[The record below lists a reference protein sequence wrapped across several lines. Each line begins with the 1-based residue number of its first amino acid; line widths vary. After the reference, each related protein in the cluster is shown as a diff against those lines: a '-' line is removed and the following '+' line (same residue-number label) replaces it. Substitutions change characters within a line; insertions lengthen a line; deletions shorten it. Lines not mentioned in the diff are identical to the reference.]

1 MKKRNTK
8 WFGRDTLLKAVVVV
22 LLLGALGWLVWTL
35 SKPLPNSNVNY
46 LSSYGYY
53 KARVTKILYDDA
65 EADDESAEGRRV
77 GRQQLEVQFTNG
89 PHKGETAVV
98 DNYLT
103 ALGNVDA
110 KVGMTIV
117 LRYTD
122 YGNGNTSVLMYNYDR
137 TGVLLGISLI
147 FMALLLGIG
156 RKKGLLSLLG
166 LIFTLVC
173 LWFVLIPLMM
183 RGYNMLLVTVAI
195 VSIVATVSLLL
206 LNGFN
211 GKALSAILSCVMG
224 VTVAGLCTWLVGVIT
239 PLNGLNMEEA
249 ERLIF
254 NATDH
259 GMKISGLLV
268 CGVLLASVGAIMDVA
283 MSIASAVYEMRD
295 VNPELAVKQLFASGM
310 NIGRD
315 TMGTMSNTL
324 IMALIGSSLNT
335 FILTHAYEIPFSQLL
350 NTDFIVIE
358 LVQGIAGAIGIVL
371 TVPFVAFISAEL
383 AIRKKKPGAK
393 PAPAKKGR

>member
-1 MKKRNTK
+1 MKKINTK
-8 WFGRDTLLKAVVVV
+8 WLGRNMLLKVAVVA
-22 LLLGALGWLVWTL
+22 LMLGVLGWLVWTL

-53 KARVTKILYDDA
+53 KARVTAILYDDA

-77 GRQQLEVQFTNG
+77 GRQQLEVEFVNG
-89 PHKGETAVV
+89 PHKGETAKV

-110 KVGMTIV
+110 KVGMTVV

-122 YGNGNTSVLMYNYDR
+122 YGNGNTSVLMYNYNR
-137 TGVLLGISLI
+137 TGVLVGITLV
-147 FMALLLGIG
+147 FVALLLIIG
-156 RKKGLLSLLG
+156 GKKGLLSLLG
-166 LIFTLVC
+166 LIFTLIC

-183 RGYNMLLVTVAI
+183 RGYNMLLMTVVI
-195 VSIVATVSLLL
+195 VSLAATVSLLL

-211 GKALSAILSCVMG
+211 GKALAAVLSCVMG
-224 VTVAGLCTWLVGVIT
+224 VTVAGLCTWLVGIIT
-239 PLNGLNMEEA
+239 PLNGMNMEEA

-254 NATDH
+254 NATEH

-268 CGVLLASVGAIMDVA
+268 CGVLISSLGAIMDVA
-283 MSIASAVYEMRD
+283 MSIASAVYELREL
-295 VNPELAVKQLFASGM
+295 NPDLPASRLFISGM
-310 NIGRD
+310 NIGKD

-324 IMALIGSSLNT
+324 ILALIGSSLNT
-335 FILTHAYEIPFSQLL
+335 FILTQAYEIPFSQLL
-350 NTDFIVIE
+350 NTDFVVIE

-371 TVPFVAFISAEL
+371 TVPFVALISAHL
-383 AIRKKKPGAK
+383 MIRRKVPVGKSVSG
-393 PAPAKKGR
+393 KKGR